1 MLTGGHKLVLF
12 KERMCKGME
21 ITKISVTPY
30 ENGRTKGF
38 ATITID
44 DAFVVTGI
52 TIVEGQ
58 NGKFISFPQ
67 KKNKDDEWKDI
78 CFPNSKEVRESLT
91 SMILDAYNEKLNED
105 EKPASKK
112 VVKK

>member
-1 MLTGGHKLVLF
+1 
-12 KERMCKGME
+12 ME

-52 TIVEGQ
+52 TIVEGEK
-58 NGKFISFPQ
+58 GKFISFPQ

-78 CFPNSKEVRESLT
+78 CFPNSYEVRESIT
-91 SMILDAYNEKLNED
+91 EMILEEYEKKVNEG

>member
-12 KERMCKGME
+12 KERMCKVME

-67 KKNKDDEWKDI
+67 RKNKDDEWKDV
-78 CFPNSKEVRESLT
+78 CFPNSKEVRDSIT
-91 SMILDAYNEKLNED
+91 SIILDAYNEKLNEG